1 MKSYISQRWKQY
13 PRVICDY
20 EIWHKWKP
28 WGAAKKQKWTEPS
41 KGVWETSC
49 AERVRRGTVERW
61 TAGSWLFQA
70 LLSFATSALSNSNHF
85 FLIQLSVS
93 ISLKSFLIFLFGLLR
108 TFVCIHFSI
117 FCLFHGY
124 SHSLSFHKSLW
135 HLWIDHP
142 SLIIYNQILL
152 LCQIYSIYVPFTTFI
167 ASLWTN
173 KIRYRVGSIK
183 KKKYQFC
190 IWKHLFP
197 FISLKH
203 GYILKLP

>member
-1 MKSYISQRWKQY
+1 MKFDINENPEELPRNRNEQSLAKEFGKPVVLKEWDVALWRDGLQDPGSSKLSYHLQLVHCPIQ
-13 PRVICDY
+13 I
-20 EIWHKWKP
+20 I
-28 WGAAKKQKWTEPS
+28 
-41 KGVWETSC
+41 
-49 AERVRRGTVERW
+49 
-61 TAGSWLFQA
+61 
-70 LLSFATSALSNSNHF
+70 F